1 MQTSNLES
9 YSTESLNKK
18 KQLDTIAI
26 YTVLFGAI
34 FAIGAS
40 FYRFNLDATFP
51 TITFVS
57 SIIALIAAI
66 PVYLEK
72 QKIAAIL
79 MQRSNQS

>member
-1 MQTSNLES
+1 MQTPNLES
-9 YSTESLNKK
+9 YSTENLSKK

-26 YTVLFGAI
+26 YTILFGAI

-40 FYRFNLDATFP
+40 FYKFAIDATFP
-51 TITFVS
+51 TVTFVS

-72 QKIAAIL
+72 QKITAIL
-79 MQRSNQS
+79 LERS